1 MSTGRVVAWLTEDGW
16 EACLAAA
23 VGQAGRT
30 DDLVLLHVID
40 TQVEEAAHG
49 AFGGLLG
56 RGSRQRD
63 PGEAMHR
70 MAERSSADLLAA
82 ALRRASRPART
93 QTRGGRVEREVVAA
107 CEGASLLVC
116 ARDGDQRR
124 LGPRSLGPHTRFVVD
139 HAPCGVLLIWPG
151 EVPDL
156 GSIPPPAPG
165 EHPRHPP
172 PAAPGEFPSPSPP
185 AESPPPASPP
195 PSTPPPPPAR

>member
-1 MSTGRVVAWLTEDGW
+1 MSTGRVVAWLTEDSW

-23 VGQAGRT
+23 AGLAAGT
-30 DDLVLLHVID
+30 DELVLLHVID
-40 TQVEEAAHG
+40 AQVEEAAHA

-56 RGSRQRD
+56 RGSRRRD
-63 PGEAMHR
+63 PGEAVHR

-82 ALRRASRPART
+82 AARRAGRPVRT
-93 QTRGGRVEREVVAA
+93 QARGGRIEREVVAT

-139 HAPCGVLLIWPG
+139 HAPCAVLLIWPD

-156 GSIPPPAPG
+156 GSIPPPPAPG
-165 EHPRHPP
+165 ERRP
-172 PAAPGEFPSPSPP
+172 PAP
-185 AESPPPASPP
+185 
-195 PSTPPPPPAR
+195 

>member
-1 MSTGRVVAWLTEDGW
+1 MSTGMVVAWLTEDSW

-23 VGQAGRT
+23 VGVAAET
-30 DDLVLLHVID
+30 DELMLLHVID

-63 PGEAMHR
+63 PGEAVHR
-70 MAERSSADLLAA
+70 LAERASADLLAA
-82 ALRRASRPART
+82 AARRAGRPART
-93 QTRGGRVEREVVAA
+93 LTLGGRIEREVVAA
-107 CEGASLLVC
+107 CAGASLLVC

-139 HAPCGVLLIWPG
+139 HAPCAVLLIWPD

-156 GSIPPPAPG
+156 GSIPPP
-165 EHPRHPP
+165 PP
-172 PAAPGEFPSPSPP
+172 PGAPPGQ
-185 AESPPPASPP
+185 
-195 PSTPPPPPAR
+195 